1 MLDDKFRL
9 CAAEMAARDRVY
21 AYLANCPE
29 IMEVINEPSFSKTA
43 EMMKDIRNCSLTKIF
58 CVVAVREIW
67 QQTYPDQESPVGTWE
82 SIDKTRMLASSDVRV
97 QSTQTAMAMFE
108 HHDYNVVD
116 IRIEC
121 QKYLDN
127 LEDHLD
133 NPVAW
138 AIGELLPLIVE
149 RMCMLTESSD
159 TQEERVA
166 QAEKFCTEFDNDKE
180 FNPSADDFRDSVTD
194 LCESFRKKIQELNE
208 DRKEDDNG

>member
-9 CAAEMAARDRVY
+9 CAAEQAARDRVY

-29 IMEVINEPSFSKTA
+29 IMDVINEPSFDKTA

-82 SIDKTRMLASSDVRV
+82 SIDRTRMLASSDVRV
-97 QSTQTAMAMFE
+97 QATQTAMSMFQ
-108 HHDYNVVD
+108 HHDQNVVD
-116 IRIEC
+116 VRIEC
-121 QKYLDN
+121 EKYIAS

-138 AIGELLPLIVE
+138 AIGELLPLVVE
-149 RMCMLTESSD
+149 RMCMLHESTD
-159 TQEERVA
+159 CQEERIA
-166 QAEKFCTEFDNDKE
+166 QAEKFCTEFDNSEE
-180 FNPSADDFRDSVTD
+180 FNPCADNFREKVTQ

-208 DRKEDDNG
+208 ERKEENDG